1 MLTLMLNATT
11 CASVVKYLGLTRKDD
26 TYKATMKQFKRKVHV
41 GVVQEFNRLQ
51 PEQRFKLADFQKV
64 KEILGLEDEGVF
76 AEAQHPP
83 QGLAKLGSCLFT
95 ENTGTETKEST
106 DTSANKTTIIDAEI
120 PEELVISTRKMF
132 YKMVNHAYWQMI
144 DDDLLPSESRACTV
158 LLESLDSS
166 SAIEI
171 HPINDFEGV
180 LKHIRCGHGSHWF
193 LAKIVR
199 IWRDFLNGTGIG
211 HDIVPITRG
220 DIKFDVYALLCCMD
234 AHIMAEK
241 VLRTLHFTKEDDLSR
256 AHQKVIKESAE
267 QTEKIKAFLRLNHVD
282 EGAVGLC
289 RTKMMILFL
298 LKKKKAM
305 IKSWVSSGLLCEA
318 DMEILLEDTEHEAG
332 KVKELHLQH
341 LVSTGTLELGEIEI
355 KKSPTSSRLGSQR
368 LLAYRPHKRAT
379 S

>member
-1 MLTLMLNATT
+1 MDHI
-11 CASVVKYLGLTRKDD
+11 G
-26 TYKATMKQFKRKVHV
+26 F
-41 GVVQEFNRLQ
+41 
-51 PEQRFKLADFQKV
+51 
-64 KEILGLEDEGVF
+64 
-76 AEAQHPP
+76 
-83 QGLAKLGSCLFT
+83 
-95 ENTGTETKEST
+95 
-106 DTSANKTTIIDAEI
+106 
-120 PEELVISTRKMF
+120 
-132 YKMVNHAYWQMI
+132 WQ
-144 DDDLLPSESRACTV
+144 
-158 LLESLDSS
+158 
-166 SAIEI
+166 
-171 HPINDFEGV
+171 
-180 LKHIRCGHGSHWF
+180 
-193 LAKIVR
+193 KIVR